1 MNTQTILAIAA
12 KHSAYADSRVCIRG
26 QDDIVAFVK
35 ELLAAQPVR
44 TRTTIH
50 VNDFRR
56 HQDEGAPLK
65 AIVEINPEPLNK
77 PLFDPETARSIT
89 KTAQEHLLAF
99 AMLIGM
105 TDEQCDETAGIP
117 TEFFRLDVT
126 SEQPAL
132 QRQRDYMLE
141 SLRRI
146 AAAPIDHGRYA
157 ELVRAAA
164 KETVEFID
172 SGVL

>member
-1 MNTQTILAIAA
+1 MNTQTILTIAA

-35 ELLAAQPVR
+35 EVLNALYGSIG
-44 TRTTIH
+44 TRTTISA
-50 VNDFRR
+50 DDLRR
-56 HQDEGAPLK
+56 HQDEGALLK
-65 AIVEINPEPLNK
+65 GTIEINPEPL
-77 PLFDPETARSIT
+77 PMIQPER
-89 KTAQEHLLAF
+89 
-99 AMLIGM
+99 
-105 TDEQCDETAGIP
+105 DEQCDWHSNIP
-117 TEFFRLDVT
+117 SSLLNDAYYSAT
-126 SEQPAL
+126 SEHSAL